1 MKKIIIALVVLLLVG
16 GGAGAFFL
24 LQGAQD
30 EAVAAEGAEA
40 EVEEEPQ
47 GDPIYL
53 SLNPAFLVNFDHNG
67 TIRYLQVEMQVMAR
81 DQDVIDKV
89 QANMPAVR
97 NKVILLLSDQKYD
110 DVSTVE
116 GKDNLRQEVLAA
128 ANEVLQF
135 SGKKV
140 LDEVFFTS
148 FVIQ

>member
-1 MKKIIIALVVLLLVG
+1 MKIIIIAVVVLLLLG

-24 LQGAQD
+24 LQGAED
-30 EAVAAEGAEA
+30 EAVAAEGGEA
-40 EVEEEPQ
+40 VVEEEPQ

-81 DQDVIDKV
+81 DQEIIDKV
-89 QANMPAVR
+89 QVNMPAVR

-116 GKDNLRQEVLAA
+116 GKDKLRQEVLTAV
-128 ANEVLQF
+128 NEALQF
-135 SGKKV
+135 SGKNA